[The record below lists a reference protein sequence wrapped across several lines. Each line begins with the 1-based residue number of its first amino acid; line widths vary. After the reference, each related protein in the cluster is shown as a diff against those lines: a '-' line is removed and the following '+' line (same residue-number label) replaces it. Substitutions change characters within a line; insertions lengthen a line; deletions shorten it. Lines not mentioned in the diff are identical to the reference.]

1 MVDQAE
7 HQQTAAQLVQRHQD
21 KATMEPCQVAHTDHQ
36 AVVAE
41 LGRQAQ
47 ESHHQSAV
55 MAAMAQQ
62 THIQAH
68 R

>member
-1 MVDQAE
+1 MVDQAV
-7 HQQTAAQLVQRHQD
+7 HQQTAAQLVQLHQD
-21 KATMEPCQVAHTDHQ
+21 KATMEPCRAAHTDHQ

-41 LGRQAQ
+41 LGRQVQ

-55 MAAMAQQ
+55 MAVMAQQ

-68 R
+68 Q